1 MVTDYL
7 SALNVGSGLNTTEI
21 IDSLVNADIVPKQD
35 IINNKIDE
43 RTVSISALGQTQTD
57 LTSFDTNLSAIEG
70 MTGLTA
76 SSSGTAVSIAVTDSS
91 IANEFTHDIEISNIA
106 TAQTLVFD
114 GFTSED
120 DELGAGSLAISFG
133 TWSGGS
139 FTQNSASSQTITISD
154 GSDTLADVRNAIN
167 DADIG
172 LTASI
177 IQVDTSSYSL
187 MIKASTGLDNAI
199 QMVATETVNG
209 TGLAD
214 LDYSSF
220 DSDTELVAAL
230 DASFTLDGIDIT
242 RDTNTITDL
251 LDGMTL
257 TLNEATSSAETIAS
271 SYSSSEAFTVMQALV
286 DEINTLGSSLRALSQ
301 RGLNGAEDGPLVG
314 DPIIAKLLSSLR
326 TVTTDAI
333 NGFGNDAVYMA
344 TFGVQT
350 LKDGSITLDED
361 TFVDAF
367 DDDPTSFAAMVMDR
381 FTASTSSVEV
391 SVTGT
396 DWVGGAYDL
405 VYTDAS
411 DVTID
416 SVAMTQ
422 SGTVYTSSSGSTDG
436 LILDIGSNVSS
447 ATVYLGRS
455 ALSALRLSIADYL
468 ITSSDIDDK
477 ISSYTDDVSD
487 YEMDLDVL
495 SERMETLR
503 DSYTQRFSSMN
514 AVLESSK
521 SSGTFLTNMM
531 DAWKNNLKS

>member
-257 TLNEATSSAETIAS
+257 TLNAATSSAETIAS

-367 DDDPTSFAAMVMDR
+367 DDNPTSFAAMVMDR

>member
-367 DDDPTSFAAMVMDR
+367 DDNPTSFAAMVMDR

-521 SSGTFLTNMM
+521 STGAFLTNMM
-531 DAWKNNLKS
+531 DAWKNNLKG

>member
-257 TLNEATSSAETIAS
+257 TLNAATSSAETIAS

-381 FTASTSSVEV
+381 FTASTSALKYPLQ
-391 SVTGT
+391 G
-396 DWVGGAYDL
+396 
-405 VYTDAS
+405 
-411 DVTID
+411 
-416 SVAMTQ
+416 Q
-422 SGTVYTSSSGSTDG
+422 
-436 LILDIGSNVSS
+436 IG
-447 ATVYLGRS
+447 
-455 ALSALRLSIADYL
+455 
-468 ITSSDIDDK
+468 
-477 ISSYTDDVSD
+477 
-487 YEMDLDVL
+487 
-495 SERMETLR
+495 
-503 DSYTQRFSSMN
+503 
-514 AVLESSK
+514 
-521 SSGTFLTNMM
+521 
-531 DAWKNNLKS
+531 

>member
-1 MVTDYL
+1 MATDYL
-7 SALNVGSGLNTTEI
+7 SALNIGSGLNTTEI

-257 TLNEATSSAETIAS
+257 TLNAATSSAETIAS

>member
-257 TLNEATSSAETIAS
+257 TLNAATSSAETIAS

>member
-257 TLNEATSSAETIAS
+257 TLNAATSSAETIAS

-521 SSGTFLTNMM
+521 STGAFLTNMM
-531 DAWKNNLKS
+531 DAWKNNLKG